1 MDAAEPA
8 VVSGKDA
15 GYGRDQG
22 VCGSSFQNQG
32 AGEGETEMVV
42 VREGERARGLKSG
55 MFGMKGVDVF
65 WQARLVEAAD

>member
-15 GYGRDQG
+15 GYGRNQG

-55 MFGMKGVDVF
+55 MFGHERSRCFLAG
-65 WQARLVEAAD
+65 EAGKSR